1 MHKRAPQVN
10 MVKLQVAG
18 LAAIFE
24 LEMGLELGFETD
36 LDCKTT
42 LGGGGGEGLWEGWLS
57 SPLIGGWLCLICI
70 SACWQTAS
78 HGVLFT

>member
-42 LGGGGGEGLWEGWLS
+42 LRGGGKGLWEGWLS
-57 SPLIGGWLCLICI
+57 SPLIRGG
-70 SACWQTAS
+70 
-78 HGVLFT
+78 GFV

>member
-1 MHKRAPQVN
+1 

-42 LGGGGGEGLWEGWLS
+42 LGGGGRFV
-57 SPLIGGWLCLICI
+57 GGV
-70 SACWQTAS
+70 AFEPAYQ
-78 HGVLFT
+78 GGGFV